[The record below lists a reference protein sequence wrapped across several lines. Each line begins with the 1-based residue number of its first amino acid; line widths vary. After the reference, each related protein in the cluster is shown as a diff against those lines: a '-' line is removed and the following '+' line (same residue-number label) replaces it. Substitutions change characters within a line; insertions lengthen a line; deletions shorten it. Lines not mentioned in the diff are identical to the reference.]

1 MDNNV
6 FIFKYFIVY
15 GSFLILKEEEIMGLL
30 ELFILA
36 VGLSM
41 DAFAVSICKGLALPK
56 INLKSAGIVGLWF
69 GAFQALMPLIGYLL
83 GVNFRSYIVS
93 IDHWIAFVLLALIGA
108 NMIKEALSDD
118 DEEEELEIRNLKRG
132 PEEGT
137 IGVYSLDSCSIS
149 PTGQVALSREDNGIK
164 EILGFKTMFLLAVA
178 TSIDALA
185 MGVTF
190 AFLNVNI
197 IPAISFIG
205 VVTFTCSAIGV
216 KIGNIFGLKYKSK
229 AEIAGGV
236 ILILLGCKI
245 LIEHLGIL

>member
-1 MDNNV
+1 MD
-6 FIFKYFIVY
+6 
-15 GSFLILKEEEIMGLL
+15 LKERERQLDEKLTKKSL
-30 ELFILA
+30 E
-36 VGLSM
+36 S
-41 DAFAVSICKGLALPK
+41 
-56 INLKSAGIVGLWF
+56 LKNEP
-69 GAFQALMPLIGYLL
+69 Q
-83 GVNFRSYIVS
+83 
-93 IDHWIAFVLLALIGA
+93 
-108 NMIKEALSDD
+108 K
-118 DEEEELEIRNLKRG
+118 
-132 PEEGT
+132 
-137 IGVYSLDSCSIS
+137 
-149 PTGQVALSREDNGIK
+149 TGQVALSREDNGIK

-216 KIGNIFGLKYKSK
+216 KIGNVFGLKYKSK